1 LSATEWLVL
10 LMPVP
15 LTATDGAVLVALLT
29 TVTVPLSVPVVFGAN
44 TICIVAVC
52 PAASVAPL
60 IPLVTLYAD
69 PLILTPEIVTLEFPV
84 LIRATARVVL
94 SPTVSLPKFSF
105 DVDDTRLLVEPEPV
119 PLRPMVTRAIPLL
132 FFRVRLPAKL
142 PDVVGL
148 NPTAKYVVAPTLRE
162 NGVVKELI
170 LNADPLM
177 ETLETVTPDVLLFLI
192 ASVCVFLL
200 PTATVPN
207 ETEDGVEVRE
217 AACAL
222 PAVTNKRASATRKNE
237 SETKCRWEGPPGRG
251 LFKKA
256 C

>member
-1 LSATEWLVL
+1 
-10 LMPVP
+10 MPVP
-15 LTATDGAVLVALLT
+15 LTETESAELVALLT

-60 IPLVTLYAD
+60 IPLVTLYED
-69 PLILTPEIVTLEFPV
+69 PLTLTPEIVTLEFPV
-84 LIRATARVVL
+84 LIRDTARVVL
-94 SPTVSLPKFSF
+94 SPTVSLPKFRL

-119 PLRPMVTRAIPLL
+119 PLRPMVTRALPLL
-132 FFRVRLPAKL
+132 FLRVTLPAKL
-142 PDVVGL
+142 PDAVGL
-148 NPTAKYVVAPTLRE
+148 NPTAKNVVAPAFKE
-162 NGVVKELI
+162 NGVVKALI
-170 LNADPLM
+170 LNPDPLT
-177 ETLETVTPDVLLFLI
+177 ETLETVTPDVVLFLI
-192 ASVCVFLL
+192 ASVCVLLL

-217 AACAL
+217 AACAV
-222 PAVTNKRASATRKNE
+222 PAVTSKMASATATNE
-237 SETKCRWEGPPGRG
+237 SQTKCRWEGPPGRG